1 MDHLTEKEII
11 EYNKLA
17 LKSIKVKKADKHEI
31 LDKYT
36 ISHIVEQ
43 CKATEGDP
51 YDEATCLLKHLIQKH
66 PFASGNRRTAFIS
79 VMGFLERNNLKLNVG
94 DSEKQVRVLQG
105 IRENYYTD
113 KEIKEWLK
121 IGKIREFVR

>member
-1 MDHLTEKEII
+1 MEHLTEKEII

-31 LDKYT
+31 LNEYA
-36 ISHIVEQ
+36 ISHIVAQ
-43 CKATEGDP
+43 CKAMEGDA
-51 YDEATCLLKHLIQKH
+51 YDEATCLLKNLIQKH
-66 PFASGNRRTAFIS
+66 PFASGNRRTAFIAT
-79 VMGFLERNNLKLNVG
+79 MGFLERNSLKLNVE

-113 KEIKEWLK
+113 EEVKEWLK
-121 IGKIREFVR
+121 KGKIREFVR